1 MEEMNGRT
9 ARRLVRWILL
19 TVVTCCALINGTQ
32 AALAAPQIMYWAIA
46 DPMYPSIPQGTVT
59 VTGYFLVDSKP
70 VKGVHMATVWRDG
83 KHTNFCYGVTDA
95 KGVATCTRKAGNV
108 PRGNTLQ
115 ITATFTYRGKQYSTA
130 MGVYPH

>member
-9 ARRLVRWILL
+9 ARRIVRWILL
-19 TVVTCCALINGTQ
+19 AAVALCALANGTQ
-32 AALAAPQIMYWAIA
+32 ATLAAPQIMYWATV
-46 DPMYPSIPQGTVT
+46 DNMYPSIPRGTVT
-59 VTGYFLVDSKP
+59 VTGYFLVDTKP
-70 VKGVHMATVWRDG
+70 TKGVRMATVWRDG

-95 KGVATCTRKAGNV
+95 KGVARCTRMTGEM

-115 ITATFTYRGKQYSTA
+115 ITATFTYHGKQYSTA